1 MTSPNRPLSEEERK
15 RLERKARTLKNR
27 RGRRNPAVMPNRLA
41 RTSAFAPRRR
51 DLITDST
58 FHRIYE
64 VSGYS
69 VLEVKGRELGS
80 QHRDAIY
87 ALFRLP
93 QTLVRVPN
101 PNYRPN
107 TFQPIS
113 LAFYETRTT
122 WRQLLKA
129 TGRTEHVNNAMSLLN
144 VFEEIKQVVL
154 TIHEGRSIEEMEKIY
169 AKKAKGQLPDVPG
182 AVGSI
187 VEELSW
193 SGAKLDSEVVVR
205 FGTRVRDMIEKSHL
219 VSINAD
225 VHFRLKG
232 DYAKTFWPFIDSQTA
247 HTFVDEDRLAQLAGR
262 KIWEGDEN
270 SRTRAQFRKECR
282 QAFKDMVDAGG
293 LKDWREEV
301 TGSGWSKSRRY
312 HYTHA
317 LPTQGELDLRPVEAK
332 GSQAPEIT
340 VTDPETTPQNQPA

>member
-41 RTSAFAPRRR
+41 RTSAFAPRRK
-51 DLITDST
+51 DLITDSN
-58 FHRIYE
+58 FHRLYE
-64 VSGYS
+64 VPGYS

-107 TFQPIS
+107 SFQLPH
-113 LAFYETRTT
+113 LTFYETRTT

-129 TGRTEHVNNAMSLLN
+129 TGRTEHINNALSLLN

-154 TIHEGRSIEEMEKIY
+154 TIHEGSSVEEMENIY
-169 AKKAKGQLPDVPG
+169 AKKAKGLLPDVPG
-182 AVGSI
+182 STGSI
-187 VEELSW
+187 IEELSW
-193 SGAKLDSEVVVR
+193 SGAKLDSDVVVR
-205 FGTRVRDMIEKSHL
+205 FGTRIRDMIEKSLL

-225 VHFRLKG
+225 VHFKLKG
-232 DYAKTFWPFIDSQTA
+232 DYAKTFWPFIDSQTN
-247 HTFVDEDRLAQLAGR
+247 HTFVDEDRLAQLAAR
-262 KIWEGDEN
+262 KLWEGEEN

-282 QAFKDMVDAGG
+282 QAFNDMVQAGG
-293 LKDWREEV
+293 LKEWREEV
-301 TGSGWSKSRRY
+301 TGSGWNKSRRY
-312 HYTHA
+312 HYVHA
-317 LPTQGELDLRPVEAK
+317 LPTQGELDLRIIEAPPLL
-332 GSQAPEIT
+332 QEI
-340 VTDPETTPQNQPA
+340 ENAR